1 MPDSYRSRW
10 SGMAFHSF
18 LQRLSAPRKMVHL
31 PSLSGNSIYSITVKS
46 AFYDRSRMT
55 GRHIIPFCKKLF
67 YVSAHTFPFHQLRW
81 HFPRQTGTACVPYSF
96 FAPWKVVRLLPDK
109 RGRLTKWRFLF
120 LWRSRRLFLCASF
133 HYFFIFTHIKT
144 AFLIDGFSLSVPFLR
159 IPAVILLWELCFLC
173 FPRNNWRPLLRLHRS
188 CVLS

>member
-18 LQRLSAPRKMVHL
+18 LQRRSAPRKMVHL

-67 YVSAHTFPFHQLRW
+67 YVSAHTYPFRRLRRHLSLKAKRLT
-81 HFPRQTGTACVPYSF
+81 HFYSIALLPEKWFASRQAGTAWGLHSSF
-96 FAPWKVVRLLPDK
+96 I
-109 RGRLTKWRFLF
+109 
-120 LWRSRRLFLCASF
+120 SRHAGTTFYMS
-133 HYFFIFTHIKT
+133 HFFIFV
-144 AFLIDGFSLSVPFLR
+144 FSSCLFYSFISEHKKRWSEFSP
-159 IPAVILLWELCFLC
+159 VIFFFIVTYLASSSSIFLC
-173 FPRNNWRPLLRLHRS
+173 CSAIWSCNWPTR
-188 CVLS
+188 